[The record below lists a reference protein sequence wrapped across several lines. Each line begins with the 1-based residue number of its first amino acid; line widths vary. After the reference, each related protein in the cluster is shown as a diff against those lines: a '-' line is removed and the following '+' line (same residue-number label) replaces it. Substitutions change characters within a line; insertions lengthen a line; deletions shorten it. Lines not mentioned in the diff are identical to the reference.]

1 MKARDFRALARQ
13 ALAGRWGIA
22 VLAGLVAVLL
32 GGNLVSTGDSA
43 GSSIGRT
50 ASDYAQEYGMGPFW
64 DLPEFVIAL
73 FVILASILSIYAIV
87 CFVIGGTVQLGYAK
101 FNLALIDH
109 KDAQVSDLFSQF
121 HRFGD
126 GFVMSLL
133 ANLFVFLWSLLLI
146 IPGIIAAYSYSMSSY
161 ILYEH
166 PGLRPIDA
174 IRASKDLMQGNKW
187 RLFCLHFSFIGW
199 NLLAA
204 LTLGIGALWVNPYI
218 EAAQASFYRQICY
231 ERSNGATTTFPN
243 FTYNPAQHNR
253 PNSYNN
259 QGPEL

>member
-13 ALAGRWGIA
+13 ALAGRWGVA
-22 VLAGLVAVLL
+22 VLAGLVAALL
-32 GGNLVSTGDSA
+32 GGSIGSSNVSTSA
-43 GSSIGRT
+43 SSAVDRAT
-50 ASDYAQEYGMGPFW
+50 DYLQDYRWYLDIP
-64 DLPEFVIAL
+64 DFVWQAL
-73 FVILASILSIYAIV
+73 LIVVSILTFYSII
-87 CFVIGGTVQLGYAK
+87 CFVVGGTVQLGYAK

-109 KDAQVSDLFSQF
+109 KDAQFADVFSQF

-126 GFVMSLL
+126 GFLLSLL
-133 ANLFVFLWSLLLI
+133 TVIFVTLWMLLLI
-146 IPGIIAAYSYSMSSY
+146 IPGIIAGYSYAMAPY

-174 IRASKDLMQGNKW
+174 IKASKDLMQGNKW
-187 RLFCLHFSFIGW
+187 RLFCLDLSFIGW
-199 NLLAA
+199 GLLCA
-204 LTLGIGALWVNPYI
+204 LTLGIGSLWLRPYE
-218 EAAQASFYRQICY
+218 EASRASFYRQICY

-253 PNSYNN
+253 PDSYDN

>member
-13 ALAGRWGIA
+13 ALSGRWGVA

-32 GGNLVSTGDSA
+32 GG
-43 GSSIGRT
+43 SIGSGDISSS
-50 ASDYAQEYGMGPFW
+50 ASSATNRATDYLQDYRW
-64 DLPEFVIAL
+64 DIPDFVWQVLLLVASL
-73 FVILASILSIYAIV
+73 LAFYSIV

-126 GFVMSLL
+126 GFLLSLL
-133 ANLFVFLWSLLLI
+133 TAIFVTLWTLLLI
-146 IPGIIAAYSYSMSSY
+146 IPGIIAGYSYAMAPY

-166 PGLRPIDA
+166 PGLRPMDA
-174 IRASKDLMQGNKW
+174 IKASKDLMQGNKW
-187 RLFCLHFSFIGW
+187 RLFCLELSFIGW
-199 NLLAA
+199 GLLCA
-204 LTLGIGALWVNPYI
+204 LTLGIGSLWLRPYE
-218 EAAQASFYRQICY
+218 EAARASFYRQICY

-243 FTYNPAQHNR
+243 FTYNPSQHNR

-259 QGPEL
+259 QGHEL